1 MKKILKSKMFAIF
14 VTAIFVASGTL
25 YAANKYQASEVVY
38 NKKDGTSTN
47 VNDALNELYSKVGN
61 KGYYYYYV
69 NGTAIYY
76 NPVTGK
82 KCEASEAVSTT
93 GTKTGCMKW
102 YIFNDDSESSTV
114 NMILDHN
121 TTARIAWN
129 DGGKNIT
136 YEESNLKTEIDKLVS
151 ESKWKDT
158 PRLISVEEINNIIG
172 KIKNTNQY
180 YYLDTLTQEKEIFSE
195 SKRSRYDY
203 LYNNLNLCKT
213 DDIDYG
219 CTIEDNNIYTG
230 YGNAGD
236 GKVWAYWTSTIYET
250 IGVWFVDRR
259 GYLNFDNANNFNIGI
274 RPVITIS
281 KSIIK

>member
-1 MKKILKSKMFAIF
+1 MKKIIKSRLFLVIITMI
-14 VTAIFVASGTL
+14 VCISGTL

-69 NGTAIYY
+69 NGIVIYY
-76 NPVTGK
+76 NPVSGK

-121 TTARIAWN
+121 TTATLTWHSSDEN
-129 DGGKNIT
+129 VT
-136 YEESNLKTEIDKLVS
+136 YEESNIKPEIDKLVS
-151 ESKWKDT
+151 ESKWKDN
-158 PRLISVEEINNIIG
+158 PRLINTEEIIQITENINWTNAIAWYYFDSNNQTRTSTSQG
-172 KIKNTNQY
+172 
-180 YYLDTLTQEKEIFSE
+180 E
-195 SKRSRYDY
+195 SKYFWLFDY
-203 LYNNLNLCKT
+203 TNGCTSYGCNIENLNT
-213 DDIDYG
+213 YG
-219 CTIEDNNIYTG
+219 
-230 YGNAGD
+230 
-236 GKVWAYWTSTIYET
+236 YWTSPTLGT
-250 IGVWFVDRR
+250 DGSVSNVWFVYRG
-259 GYLNFDNANNFNIGI
+259 GYLHRRYASITGIGI